1 MIFEN
6 YNIGAEA
13 IKNQQ
18 YRESIFYFTK
28 AIDENNSIGCS
39 FSLAYFYRATA
50 YYYIGE
56 FEKAIADFN
65 ESSYVM
71 SDDFKFYLF
80 RGLTFFSLKKYDEAE
95 TDFNEVIKI
104 NADFSQVNIYLYEI
118 YKIKNKDS
126 LSLILAKK
134 IIESNP
140 TGINELINLGKK
152 FLDQDYF
159 LVAKNIYLDIYKL
172 CPSSLNAVQGLAIAN
187 GHLKNYEE
195 SITFFDLL
203 IKLDPE
209 NTEHHKKNREL
220 SLNEMGIVKN
230 LTVSNLKDT
239 INDSKQKQN
248 KWQNDI
254 CEALE
259 KEESFDIKK
268 WKSKFDNDHYG
279 LVFMEEIAK
288 NKNIFEY
295 LSELGLVNRGFC
307 PITGEKIDKAFDY
320 TIYGR
325 TIYVS
330 EKAFELGKE
339 KKQKFMEQLQ
349 KENPDYEANLK
360 LAEAFVAKANP
371 FMKKPKYD
379 NITFYGSL
387 FVSGYFSYKIV
398 SPVSVLGY
406 LITLVLFIVIFGIAD
421 WLRKKI

>member
-18 YRESIFYFTK
+18 YKESIQHFTK
-28 AIDENNSIGCS
+28 AINENNSIGCS

-50 YYYIGE
+50 YYYTGE
-56 FEKAIADFN
+56 FEKAIADFD
-65 ESSYVM
+65 ESSNVM

-80 RGLTFFSLKKYDEAE
+80 RGLTYFSLKKYDEAE
-95 TDFNEVIKI
+95 TDFNKVIKI
-104 NADFSQVNIYLYEI
+104 NVDFSQVNIYLYEI
-118 YKIKNKDS
+118 YKIKNKDN
-126 LSLILAKK
+126 LSLTLAKK

-140 TGINELINLGKK
+140 RGINELSNLGTK
-152 FLDQDYF
+152 FLDQDDF

-172 CPSSLNAVQGLAIAN
+172 CPGSVSAVQGLAIAN

-220 SLNEMGIVKN
+220 SLNEINNVQN
-230 LTVSNLKDT
+230 LTVSNSKDT
-239 INDSKQKQN
+239 INNSKQNPN

-254 CEALE
+254 CAALE

-268 WKSKFDNDHYG
+268 WKSKFDNDDYG
-279 LVFMEEIAK
+279 LDFMEEIAK
-288 NKNIFEY
+288 NKNIFDY
-295 LSELGLVNRGFC
+295 ISELGLVNRGFC
-307 PITGEKIDKAFDY
+307 PITGEKIDKSFNY
-320 TIYGR
+320 SIYGR

-330 EKAFELGKE
+330 EKALELGKE
-339 KKQKFMEQLQ
+339 KKQKFMEQFQ
-349 KENPDYEANLK
+349 KENPNYEANLK
-360 LAEAFVAKANP
+360 QAKAFVAKANP
-371 FMKKPKYD
+371 YIQKPKYD
-379 NITFYGSL
+379 NITFFGSL
-387 FVSGYFSYKIV
+387 FLSGYLSYKIV
-398 SPVSVLGY
+398 SPVSVIGY
-406 LITLVLFIVIFGIAD
+406 IGVVVLFILIFGIAD